1 MTEVPV
7 GGAPDLPFLRWTG
20 DAGRAHSELVLSP
33 ASDSVDAA
41 IAAAREVLA
50 RLCDVSN
57 LVVLHD
63 TNNVVVGAG
72 TFVAK
77 VTTNNAVAERERL
90 LADHASAMG
99 APAFASVAAPVI
111 SGGFSVVVWPQGAPA
126 SSVSRRD
133 AALALRS
140 VQRAW
145 SSCGISLPT
154 LAGRL
159 EEARSLLRSGELDQV
174 LDRHIASA
182 LDDVIGEGIEAI
194 CDRSAII
201 HGEPHDGNF
210 VLHRSRLV
218 VIDFE
223 AVCLGPIEWD
233 AAFFSDEIVTEVWP
247 NSDAV
252 LLDQLRAV
260 VSATVSTYC
269 WRHLA
274 ARGDNAELRS
284 HAEAHLARAISG
296 VA

>member
-1 MTEVPV
+1 VDK
-7 GGAPDLPFLRWTG
+7 GAG
-20 DAGRAHSELVLSP
+20 QAHSGLVLSP
-33 ASDSVDAA
+33 ASHSVDAA

-63 TNNVVVGAG
+63 TNNVVVGTGA
-72 TFVAK
+72 FVAK

-99 APAFASVAAPVI
+99 APAFASVAPPAI
-111 SGGFSVVVWPQGAPA
+111 SRGFSILVWPQGARP
-126 SSVSRRD
+126 STVSRRD

-145 SSCGISLPT
+145 SRCGIALPT

-159 EEARSLLRSGELDQV
+159 EEARTLLRSGELDPV
-174 LDRHIASA
+174 LDRHWATA
-182 LDDVIGEGIEAI
+182 LDELIGQGIEAI

-210 VLHRSRLV
+210 VLQGSRLM

-233 AAFFSDEIVTEVWP
+233 AAFFPDEVVAEVWP
-247 NSDAV
+247 ESDAG
-252 LLDQLRAV
+252 LLAQLRAV

-274 ARGDNAELRS
+274 VRGDHTELRS

-296 VA
+296 HA

>member
-1 MTEVPV
+1 
-7 GGAPDLPFLRWTG
+7 
-20 DAGRAHSELVLSP
+20 
-33 ASDSVDAA
+33 VDAA
-41 IAAAREVLA
+41 IAAAGEVLA
-50 RLCDVSN
+50 RLCDISN

-99 APAFASVAAPVI
+99 APAYASVAPPAI
-111 SGGFSVVVWPQGAPA
+111 SGGFSVVVWPQGARA
-126 SSVSRRD
+126 STVPRRD

-159 EEARSLLRSGELDQV
+159 EEARALLRSGELDQV
-174 LDRHIASA
+174 LDRHWATA
-182 LDDVIGEGIEAI
+182 LDAVIGEGIEAT
-194 CDRSAII
+194 CDRSVII
-201 HGEPHDGNF
+201 HGEPHDSNF
-210 VLHRSRLV
+210 VLHHSRLM

-233 AAFFSDEIVTEVWP
+233 AAFFADEIVADVWP
-247 NSDAV
+247 ESDPALV
-252 LLDQLRAV
+252 AQLRAV

-274 ARGDNAELRS
+274 VRGDNAEMRA
-284 HAEAHLARAISG
+284 HAETHLARAVSPG
-296 VA
+296 TGENAAWVRS